1 MNQSATRG
9 EMAIY
14 QAPDGGIQMDV
25 RLEKESLWLN
35 LNQLATLL
43 DRDKSVISR
52 HLRNIFKEGE
62 LKHESVVAKNA
73 TTASDG
79 KTYQVDYYNLDAIIS
94 VGYRV
99 NSIRGTQFRIWAT
112 KVLRDHIV
120 QGYTVNQSRL
130 GELHQAVKI
139 IADTAERR
147 DLSGDEAKALLAVV
161 GDYSSALG
169 LLDDYDHQRV
179 AKPVTR
185 GKVTCPLGYAEA
197 LRIVEQL
204 RGEFGESAV
213 FGVEKDKGLDAA
225 LGAIMQTAGGEEVYP
240 SLEEKAAN
248 LLYLL
253 VKNHAFVDGNKRIAV
268 AIFLWF
274 LARNGGLERVP
285 LAQSTL
291 VAMTLM
297 IAESRPQEKDLL
309 VRIVTHF
316 LCGGETP

>member
-14 QAPDGGIQMDV
+14 QAPDGGIQIDV

-94 VGYRV
+94 IGYRV

-197 LRIVEQL
+197 LHIVEQL